1 MPSVATMSPATVS
14 PSMRR
19 AFERHGGFGQRL
31 QERDAADIGSV
42 LGRRS
47 ALIQAT
53 SLNAPVHRSMW
64 QLGTAGTLT
73 ASFRSTT
80 LTEPEVPEAPE
91 GGPTLDQALHQV
103 VVQSYRQSRAEGWAM
118 FTEGEYR
125 RAARAFET
133 VTLLQPADF
142 ESRIG
147 ELFCHVSLGGM
158 RTSATLLTQLTRRDR
173 NPFLH
178 DLRISE
184 RYGTTEEA
192 RQVQLRAQLFAQ
204 ANSGIASAE
213 ALHVFVL
220 WYLGAREEAIL
231 TATGLSR
238 DFPGTI
244 YADWPARMRAA
255 ETALNAEGEQ
265 PIGMNGQ

>member
-1 MPSVATMSPATVS
+1 MPSVATMLPATVS

-19 AFERHGGFGQRL
+19 AFERHGGFGRRL
-31 QERDAADIGSV
+31 QERDMADIASV

-64 QLGTAGTLT
+64 QLGTSGTLT

-80 LTEPEVPEAPE
+80 ITEPEVPGVRE
-91 GGPTLDQALHQV
+91 GGPTLEQALHQV
-103 VVQSYRQSRAEGWAM
+103 VVQAYQQSRAEGWAM
-118 FTEGEYR
+118 FTEGKYR
-125 RAARAFET
+125 RAARSFET

-147 ELFCHVSLGGM
+147 ELFCHASLGAM
-158 RTSATLLTQLTRRDR
+158 RTSATLLALLTYRDP

-178 DLRISE
+178 DLGISE
-184 RYGTTEEA
+184 RYGTAEDA

-213 ALHVFVL
+213 ALHAFVL

-238 DFPGTI
+238 DFPGTP

-255 ETALNAEGEQ
+255 ESALNAEGEQ
-265 PIGMNGQ
+265 PQE